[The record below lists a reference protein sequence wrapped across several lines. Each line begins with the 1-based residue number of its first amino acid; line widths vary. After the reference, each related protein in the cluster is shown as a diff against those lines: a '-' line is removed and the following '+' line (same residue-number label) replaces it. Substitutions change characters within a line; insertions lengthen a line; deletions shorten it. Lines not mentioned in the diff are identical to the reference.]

1 MQINFL
7 GANCLKFKINNVSL
21 VIDDNLEQ
29 LKRKSVAQA
38 QDVVCI
44 TNTQLIDQPKAS
56 KLILDMPGSYEVG
69 SVFINGIATKSF
81 KSAEDNEQSVIYKI
95 MSDNLSAV
103 VLGHIQ
109 PNLTDEQLEAIGL
122 VDILF
127 VPIGG
132 GDYTLDSEMAV
143 QITKSINPRVVIPTH
158 YKQSGIK
165 YEVDQ
170 DSYDDFI
177 KTIGLEPEFIDSS
190 YKPKPNN
197 LSEQLSLKILK

>member
-7 GANCLKFKINNVSL
+7 RANCLKFKINNVSL
-21 VIDDNLEQ
+21 VIDDNLKQ
-29 LKRKSVAQA
+29 LKGKSVAQA

-44 TNTQLIDQPKAS
+44 TNPRLIDQPKEA

-132 GDYTLDSEMAV
+132 GDYTLDSEMAA

-177 KTIGLEPEFIDSS
+177 KTIGLEPEFIDNA
-190 YKPKPNN
+190 YKPKPNT